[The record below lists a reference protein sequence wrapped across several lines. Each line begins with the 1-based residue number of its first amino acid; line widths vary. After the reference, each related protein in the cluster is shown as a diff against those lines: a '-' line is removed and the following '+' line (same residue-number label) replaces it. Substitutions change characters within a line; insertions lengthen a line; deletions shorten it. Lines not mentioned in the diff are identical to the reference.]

1 MPARVPMTERQ
12 RAALLALP
20 DIEDE
25 VVRYHSLSAADLA
38 AIADART
45 PETRLGYALQLCCLR
60 YPGRHLRRGEM
71 LPAIMLDHIAEQI
84 DVDAD
89 AIAAFARRG
98 PTRYEQ
104 LAAIKRRHGYRD
116 LTRPVRAAVAADL
129 FRDAI
134 GLIDGRVLVD
144 RLIAKLRAERIVI
157 PGVTVI
163 ERMAAEAM
171 HAADLKVIDDIAGR
185 LSNEQRSGLDALL
198 SDKENARKSRLS

>member
-1 MPARVPMTERQ
+1 MQPI
-12 RAALLALP
+12 LLPLP
-20 DIEDE
+20 
-25 VVRYHSLSAADLA
+25 
-38 AIADART
+38 ART
-45 PETRLGYALQLCCLR
+45 PETRIGYALQLCCLR

-134 GLIDGRVLVD
+134 GLIDGRVC
-144 RLIAKLRAERIVI
+144 RLPKLASFRENVERS
-157 PGVTVI
+157 PC
-163 ERMAAEAM
+163 
-171 HAADLKVIDDIAGR
+171 H
-185 LSNEQRSGLDALL
+185 N
-198 SDKENARKSRLS
+198 